1 MQITFNKP
9 RRKVIALFVSLIFIV
24 HGSLYG
30 SLPNDAVQQQETFT
44 VTGKVTAA
52 TTGEALPGV
61 SIQLKG
67 TVTGTI
73 TNIDGIYTLDVKAG
87 DVLVFSY
94 VGYLNE
100 EITVSSETTIDV
112 ALVEDIIGLDELV
125 VVGYG
130 VQKKKLNTGASLNV
144 KGEEIIA
151 RNTTTAMDALQGI
164 SPGVSITRNNGL
176 PGSGSRVYIRGMGTI
191 GNAEPLY
198 IVDGIAVEDIDYLSP
213 SDVESIDVLK
223 DGATA
228 AIYGSR
234 AANGVILVTTKKGKS
249 GKMQVTYDGWLGWSN
264 PYKLPDLLNAQQYA
278 EIMDSANANSG
289 RAPHN
294 FAALVPDWDRI
305 QSGDWEGTDWLE
317 EFRNPNAFS
326 QSHAFGFTGGSE
338 RSSYSMG
345 ISYLTEEGIFG
356 SDDVNSTFKRLN
368 LRLNSEHILWKAKGR
383 DILVFGENLTFTNR
397 KNPTIRTG
405 NIYWSDV
412 HNMLVCSPFLPLYGD
427 SASVQATPFPYHQSI
442 RWDASQANPIAN
454 MELQSKWNWNNNN
467 TIVANAYL
475 DLQPIK
481 NLHLRSSIGL
491 NNWYGSSRQW
501 QPAFNLSAVYNLD
514 MDAVRQQMYSGYS
527 WTFTNTVSYN
537 FSLQNTHNFV
547 VLIGTES
554 VRTESDLSIQGY
566 NRNSIFQD
574 PEYAYLD
581 NAQTIVPTWT
591 EINGRDD
598 YGWAMISYFGRL
610 SYDYKEKYL
619 LTGVIRRDGSSNF
632 AKGNRFG
639 IFPSVSAGWVITA
652 EPFMEPVSEFLNYLK
667 LRASWGQNGNENIDP
682 FQYLASISYGSN
694 EELHWGST
702 GWTEYY
708 FFGYDKAASPSI
720 GAYPPI
726 LPNPDVSWETSEQLN
741 LGLDMYFLNNK
752 LQFTFDL
759 YKKDTRDWLVVAPAL
774 RTNGTGAP
782 YINGGDVTN
791 KGIEL
796 ILGWNDHAGDF
807 SYNLTG
813 TFAYNKNEVVNINND
828 EKIIHGEP
836 NVLSQGT
843 GEMYRAEVGFPIGY
857 FWGYKTDG
865 IFQTQDEVDAWNSLG
880 SAVADPDSPGDSL
893 YFADLQPGDMKFVDT
908 DGNGIIDDDDKVM
921 IGDPNPDFIFG
932 IQFNAE
938 YKGIFVSL
946 IGTGAAGHQIA
957 KSYRSF
963 GDSYRNNFTT
973 EIFERWTGPGTSN
986 TIPRV
991 LATPHRNTSYVSDMY
1006 IQDADYFRIS
1016 NLTIGYDLSRGIKII
1031 PFEETR
1037 LYFSARN
1044 LVTFTKYDGMDP
1056 EVGYGPEDDPWASGI
1071 DLGLY
1076 PVART
1081 FLVGLSIKF

>member
-1 MQITFNKP
+1 
-9 RRKVIALFVSLIFIV
+9 
-24 HGSLYG
+24 
-30 SLPNDAVQQQETFT
+30 
-44 VTGKVTAA
+44 
-52 TTGEALPGV
+52 
-61 SIQLKG
+61 
-67 TVTGTI
+67 
-73 TNIDGIYTLDVKAG
+73 
-87 DVLVFSY
+87 
-94 VGYLNE
+94 
-100 EITVSSETTIDV
+100 
-112 ALVEDIIGLDELV
+112 
-125 VVGYG
+125 
-130 VQKKKLNTGASLNV
+130 
-144 KGEEIIA
+144 
-151 RNTTTAMDALQGI
+151 
-164 SPGVSITRNNGL
+164 
-176 PGSGSRVYIRGMGTI
+176 
-191 GNAEPLY
+191 
-198 IVDGIAVEDIDYLSP
+198 
-213 SDVESIDVLK
+213 
-223 DGATA
+223 
-228 AIYGSR
+228 
-234 AANGVILVTTKKGKS
+234 
-249 GKMQVTYDGWLGWSN
+249 
-264 PYKLPDLLNAQQYA
+264 
-278 EIMDSANANSG
+278 
-289 RAPHN
+289 
-294 FAALVPDWDRI
+294 
-305 QSGDWEGTDWLE
+305 
-317 EFRNPNAFS
+317 
-326 QSHAFGFTGGSE
+326 
-338 RSSYSMG
+338 
-345 ISYLTEEGIFG
+345 
-356 SDDVNSTFKRLN
+356 
-368 LRLNSEHILWKAKGR
+368 
-383 DILVFGENLTFTNR
+383 
-397 KNPTIRTG
+397 
-405 NIYWSDV
+405 
-412 HNMLVCSPFLPLYGD
+412 
-427 SASVQATPFPYHQSI
+427 
-442 RWDASQANPIAN
+442 
-454 MELQSKWNWNNNN
+454 
-467 TIVANAYL
+467 
-475 DLQPIK
+475 
-481 NLHLRSSIGL
+481 
-491 NNWYGSSRQW
+491 
-501 QPAFNLSAVYNLD
+501 
-514 MDAVRQQMYSGYS
+514 
-527 WTFTNTVSYN
+527 
-537 FSLQNTHNFV
+537 
-547 VLIGTES
+547 
-554 VRTESDLSIQGY
+554 
-566 NRNSIFQD
+566 
-574 PEYAYLD
+574 
-581 NAQTIVPTWT
+581 
-591 EINGRDD
+591 
-598 YGWAMISYFGRL
+598 
-610 SYDYKEKYL
+610 
-619 LTGVIRRDGSSNF
+619 
-632 AKGNRFG
+632 
-639 IFPSVSAGWVITA
+639 
-652 EPFMEPVSEFLNYLK
+652 
-667 LRASWGQNGNENIDP
+667 
-682 FQYLASISYGSN
+682 
-694 EELHWGST
+694 
-702 GWTEYY
+702 
-708 FFGYDKAASPSI
+708 
-720 GAYPPI
+720 
-726 LPNPDVSWETSEQLN
+726 
-741 LGLDMYFLNNK
+741 MYFLNNK